1 MASSSGNGSGNYR
14 SHTNGTYR
22 DERGTSRSNGSSRW
36 PTTSQQPNTNGNVDP
51 TANKL
56 ESDETTTNKLE
67 SDKPQEYN
75 STTDSSNPNNNLIP
89 PLLGSHPDFP
99 PPLIGSEYPH
109 HHRPPANGYSN
120 GGNNGRYNRFNGNH
134 YNGFNNRMNNN
145 FLPPNGPK
153 IFRPNFFP
161 PPLQPPNFFNR

>member
-1 MASSSGNGSGNYR
+1 MTSSSGNGGSNYR

-36 PTTSQQPNTNGNVDP
+36 PTSSQQPNTNGNVDP
-51 TANKL
+51 TTNKL
-56 ESDETTTNKLE
+56 ESDDTTTNKIE

-109 HHRPPANGYSN
+109 HRPPTNGYSN

-145 FLPPNGPK
+145 FLIPNGPK